1 MIELP
6 VTLTSTGGAVSFAS
20 PVPLGYTKNK
30 GVYRLLVTAEGEWEG
45 LTIRCFWHLPG
56 GAEPAS
62 SLVQDGAVDVPAS
75 VTAHPGNGCITF
87 EGSDGVKTVTSA
99 DLRYRVG
106 SNSGT
111 EDGTMPEPGTPAW
124 EQLVSETAVAV
135 EAVQK
140 QIGNLDDLTTKA
152 KETLVAAINE
162 AARTGSGVAG
172 SITMRTDGGYIQ
184 YSTDNGSTWEN
195 LISLAELKGEPG
207 QNGADGD
214 PGADGYSPTASVE
227 QSTDGV
233 KITITDKSGTTE
245 AQVLNGKDGRD
256 GTDGAPGRDGVDG
269 QPGKDGTDGIT
280 PHIGDNGNWY
290 LGETDTGKPSRG
302 EQGKKGDT
310 GAQGAKGDKGEPGA
324 KGDTGPAGVPGKDG
338 AKGDPGAPGKDGHSP
353 VVTATK
359 SGKTTTISVDGAAIA
374 TVEDGADG
382 KPGAAGY
389 DGITPTIGDN
399 GNWFLGATDTGKPSR
414 GATGAQGPAGTDGKS
429 AYQYAVDGGY
439 TGTEAEFA
447 EKLANEC
454 IDQTARDYAATAN
467 ARIDLFTSL
476 EAGSTTGDAEL
487 HDIRIGFDGKSYD
500 SAGSAVRGQ
509 AEALKNSL
517 DFMSEEEG
525 ETTTT
530 TVRNPAVTNLLDG
543 VNLTNN
549 MIVNNSGVE
558 TASTNYSLTDY
569 IPITYHHC
577 LTYLR
582 STKNGYNAIGMVAFY
597 DGNKNFIKRLSEYN
611 GDVYTARVEYPQMA
625 STNNAG
631 YVRFCIGK
639 NADRSSL
646 IVTDGETPE
655 KSLSNYNNYYI
666 TITEFEPTGRSV
678 TKLKDGVVTPEK
690 TSFLHKSRNV
700 LDDSNLKFGFIESDG
715 SISDSKFYKY
725 TDKCAVTAGSTLRFR
740 AGDTYQG
747 VRKIAFY
754 NGETLLNVLSYGGYA
769 NYVRSCTVPATA
781 THAVFC
787 IGRAMDK
794 KMVIEGDSYPDDMQE
809 YGVFKLD
816 SQQLPTPV
824 DYIHAK
830 GIGINNGIPGGW
842 CETQA
847 SDADLSLA
855 STLDY
860 TDYISG
866 IDAIASAHSDYVTV
880 TSPGND
886 ATNTYPIKYYT
897 LVPPGDRNYMRKP
910 IPTVI
915 VIGGIHGGESAGAY
929 AVRTLFVDLCENYL
943 KDERLNYLHNN
954 VRFVI
959 FPVANPY
966 GFGGTYK
973 NGNGVNLNR
982 NFGYGWDDASYESSD
997 KLYGGA
1003 SAFSEAETQYI
1014 KSVIDNNQNVLC
1026 VLDIHSNND
1035 AALNRQWKYV
1045 NWLSM
1050 CTDIQSDALENAALN
1065 QIRGLTMRL
1074 YEIGKITEEDG
1085 VCGYTSHTSGQGMC
1099 KSYAASKGIWAL
1111 TAEGCVQLPSDTA
1124 SYSKDVQRIN
1134 AEMVENVVINIL
1146 RCASYESGR

>member
-56 GAEPAS
+56 GTDPAS

-140 QIGNLDDLTTKA
+140 QIGNLDDLTTEA

-162 AARTGSGVAG
+162 AARTGSGGAG

-195 LISLAELKGEPG
+195 LIALAELKGEPG
-207 QNGADGD
+207 EKGEDGAPGQNGADGA

-227 QSTDGV
+227 QIADGA

-245 AQVLNGKDGRD
+245 AVVKNGKDGANGRDGADGQPGRD

-280 PHIGDNGNWY
+280 P
-290 LGETDTGKPSRG
+290 
-302 EQGKKGDT
+302 
-310 GAQGAKGDKGEPGA
+310 
-324 KGDTGPAGVPGKDG
+324 
-338 AKGDPGAPGKDGHSP
+338 
-353 VVTATK
+353 
-359 SGKTTTISVDGAAIA
+359 
-374 TVEDGADG
+374 
-382 KPGAAGY
+382 
-389 DGITPTIGDN
+389 TIGDN
-399 GNWFLGATDTGKPSR
+399 GNWFLGATDTGISAKGVKGNTGDKGEKGDTGPQGPVGPQGPQGAAGPQGPKGDTGDTGLQGPT

-429 AYQYAVDGGY
+429 AYQYAQDGGY
-439 TGTEAEFA
+439 TGTEEEFA

-569 IPITYHHC
+569 IPITYRHC

-582 STKNGYNAIGMVAFY
+582 STKNGYDAIGMVAFY

-611 GDVYTARVEYPQMA
+611 GDVYTARVEYPHMA

-700 LDDSNLKFGFIESDG
+700 LDDSNLKFGFVESDG

-725 TDKCAVTAGSTLRFR
+725 TDKCAITAGSTLRFR

-816 SQQLPTPV
+816 SQQLPTPA

-880 TSPGND
+880 TSPGYD

-1050 CTDIQSDALENAALN
+1050 CTDIQSDALENASLN

-1074 YEIGKITEEDG
+1074 YEIGQITEEDG

-1134 AEMVENVVINIL
+1134 AEMVENLVINIL

>member
-1 MIELP
+1 MAYEVVQQVTVDVSRNLPAPVVFCKQADNVVRVLQVEILDNKQAYNIPDGFAARLRGTKSDGKRIYLDARAQTANTAEFVLTQNALAAYGRATCEVELSNAAGD
-6 VTLTSTGGAVSFAS
+6 VVKTCNLILNVQQTAMDDSAVESTDEFKSLAAAVAGAQAAQKAAEDAANKTANDAEKVAQNAEEAKRAAKTASDAAGEIANEGVNEKLTEMRTIQEDAAASKAAAANSSAAAKTSEDAAAKSAADAESTANSINNSMMQIAANKEAVSQ
-20 PVPLGYTKNK
+20 
-30 GVYRLLVTAEGEWEG
+30 
-45 LTIRCFWHLPG
+45 IREDISQL
-56 GAEPAS
+56 
-62 SLVQDGAVDVPAS
+62 
-75 VTAHPGNGCITF
+75 
-87 EGSDGVKTVTSA
+87 
-99 DLRYRVG
+99 
-106 SNSGT
+106 SN
-111 EDGTMPEPGTPAW
+111 EIANIP
-124 EQLVSETAVAV
+124 
-135 EAVQK
+135 
-140 QIGNLDDLTTKA
+140 
-152 KETLVAAINE
+152 
-162 AARTGSGVAG
+162 
-172 SITMRTDGGYIQ
+172 
-184 YSTDNGSTWEN
+184 
-195 LISLAELKGEPG
+195 
-207 QNGADGD
+207 
-214 PGADGYSPTASVE
+214 
-227 QSTDGV
+227 
-233 KITITDKSGTTE
+233 
-245 AQVLNGKDGRD
+245 
-256 GTDGAPGRDGVDG
+256 
-269 QPGKDGTDGIT
+269 
-280 PHIGDNGNWY
+280 
-290 LGETDTGKPSRG
+290 
-302 EQGKKGDT
+302 
-310 GAQGAKGDKGEPGA
+310 
-324 KGDTGPAGVPGKDG
+324 
-338 AKGDPGAPGKDGHSP
+338 
-353 VVTATK
+353 
-359 SGKTTTISVDGAAIA
+359 SGK
-374 TVEDGADG
+374 
-382 KPGAAGY
+382 
-389 DGITPTIGDN
+389 
-399 GNWFLGATDTGKPSR
+399 
-414 GATGAQGPAGTDGKS
+414 DGKS
-429 AYQYAVDGGY
+429 AYEYAVEGGY
-439 TGTEAEFA
+439 GGTEAEFA
-447 EKLANEC
+447 AKLANEC
-454 IDQTARDYAATAN
+454 IDQTARDYATAAN

-476 EAGSTTGDAEL
+476 EAGSTIGDAEL
-487 HDIRIGFDGKSYD
+487 QDIRIGFDGKSYN

-569 IPITYHHC
+569 IPITYRHY

-582 STKNGYNAIGMVAFY
+582 STSNGYDAIGMVAFY

-611 GDVYTARVEYPQMA
+611 GDVYTTSIEYPQIA

-639 NADRSSL
+639 NADRPSL
-646 IVTDGETPE
+646 IVTDGDTRE
-655 KSLSNYNNYYI
+655 KSISDYNNYYI
-666 TITEFEPTGRSV
+666 TITEFTPTGRSV
-678 TKLKDGVVTPEK
+678 TKLKDGVVTPKK

-700 LDDSNLKFGFIESDG
+700 LDDSNLKFGIIESDG

-725 TDKCAVTAGSTLRFR
+725 TDKCSVTAGSTLRFR

-754 NGETLLNVLSYGGYA
+754 NNETLLNVLSYGGYS

-787 IGRAMDK
+787 IGRAMGK
-794 KMVIEGDSYPDDMQE
+794 KMVIEGDSYPDEMQE
-809 YGVFKLD
+809 YGVYKLD
-816 SQQLPTPV
+816 SQQLPTPA
-824 DYIHAK
+824 DYIHTK

-860 TDYISG
+860 TDYISE
-866 IDAIASAHSDYVTV
+866 IDAIASDHSDYVTV

-886 ATNTYPIKYYT
+886 ATNTYPVKYYT

-915 VIGGIHGGESAGAY
+915 IIGGIHGGESAGAY

-954 VRFVI
+954 VMFVI

-982 NFGYGWDDASYESSD
+982 NFEYGWDDATYESD
-997 KLYGGA
+997 NKLYGGA
-1003 SAFSEAETQYI
+1003 TAFSEPETQYI
-1014 KSVIDNNQNVLC
+1014 KSVIDNTQNVLC

-1035 AALNRQWKYV
+1035 AALNSQWKYV

-1065 QIRGLTMRL
+1065 QIQGLTMRL
-1074 YEIGKITEEDG
+1074 YAMGKITEEDG

-1111 TAEGCVQLPSDTA
+1111 TAEGCAQLPSDTA

-1134 AEMVENVVINIL
+1134 AEMVENLVVNIL
-1146 RCASYESGR
+1146 RCASARADDR

>member
-56 GAEPAS
+56 VADPAS

-162 AARTGSGVAG
+162 AARTGSGGAG

-184 YSTDNGSTWEN
+184 YSTDDGSTWEN
-195 LISLAELKGEPG
+195 LIALDELKGEPGEKGEDGSPG

-227 QSTDGV
+227 QSTDGA

-245 AQVLNGKDGRD
+245 AVVKNGKDGANGRD
-256 GTDGAPGRDGVDG
+256 GADGQPGRDGVDG
-269 QPGKDGTDGIT
+269 QPGKDGT
-280 PHIGDNGNWY
+280 
-290 LGETDTGKPSRG
+290 
-302 EQGKKGDT
+302 
-310 GAQGAKGDKGEPGA
+310 
-324 KGDTGPAGVPGKDG
+324 
-338 AKGDPGAPGKDGHSP
+338 
-353 VVTATK
+353 
-359 SGKTTTISVDGAAIA
+359 
-374 TVEDGADG
+374 
-382 KPGAAGY
+382 

-414 GATGAQGPAGTDGKS
+414 GATGDTGQTGATGAQGPAGTNGKS
-429 AYQYAVDGGY
+429 AYQYAQDGGY
-439 TGTEAEFA
+439 TGTEEEFA

-454 IDQTARDYAATAN
+454 IDQTARDYAAAAN

-476 EAGSTTGDAEL
+476 DAGSTTGDAEL
-487 HDIRIGFDGKSYD
+487 QDIRIGFDGKSYD

-569 IPITYHHC
+569 IPITYRHC

-582 STKNGYNAIGMVAFY
+582 STKNGYDAIGMVAFY

-646 IVTDGETPE
+646 IVTDGDTLE
-655 KSLSNYNNYYI
+655 KSISDYNNYYI
-666 TITEFEPTGRSV
+666 TITEFKPTGRSV

-690 TSFLHKSRNV
+690 TRFLHKSRNV

-816 SQQLPTPV
+816 SQQLPTP
-824 DYIHAK
+824 
-830 GIGINNGIPGGW
+830 
-842 CETQA
+842 
-847 SDADLSLA
+847 ADTYMQKVLA
-855 STLDY
+855 STTAFPADGARHRLL
-860 TDYISG
+860 TLICLSP
-866 IDAIASAHSDYVTV
+866 AHWIIRIIYPELTP
-880 TSPGND
+880 SP
-886 ATNTYPIKYYT
+886 PLI
-897 LVPPGDRNYMRKP
+897 
-910 IPTVI
+910 
-915 VIGGIHGGESAGAY
+915 
-929 AVRTLFVDLCENYL
+929 
-943 KDERLNYLHNN
+943 
-954 VRFVI
+954 
-959 FPVANPY
+959 
-966 GFGGTYK
+966 
-973 NGNGVNLNR
+973 
-982 NFGYGWDDASYESSD
+982 
-997 KLYGGA
+997 
-1003 SAFSEAETQYI
+1003 
-1014 KSVIDNNQNVLC
+1014 
-1026 VLDIHSNND
+1026 
-1035 AALNRQWKYV
+1035 
-1045 NWLSM
+1045 
-1050 CTDIQSDALENAALN
+1050 
-1065 QIRGLTMRL
+1065 LTM
-1074 YEIGKITEEDG
+1074 
-1085 VCGYTSHTSGQGMC
+1085 
-1099 KSYAASKGIWAL
+1099 
-1111 TAEGCVQLPSDTA
+1111 
-1124 SYSKDVQRIN
+1124 
-1134 AEMVENVVINIL
+1134 
-1146 RCASYESGR
+1146 

>member
-1 MIELP
+1 MDLVNQTLKLEITPGGVPPKLHVTEYDENMQVVAQLFQRGQYYEIPSGTTAKVEGTLAGHPFSADATVDGSNVTFELTKSMTAYAGRAWTKIKLTKDGKP
-6 VTLTSTGGAVSFAS
+6 VSTCGFWLECDRAGVEAGDVIGAPGFEEQIKDAVGDRLSALSEEIVTTSESKVATHNTGTDTHSDI
-20 PVPLGYTKNK
+20 
-30 GVYRLLVTAEGEWEG
+30 RLLIQG
-45 LTIRCFWHLPG
+45 LTDRLNALADSDDTTLDQLSEVVAYIKSNRPLIEAITTSKVSVADIVDNLTTNVSNKPLSAAQG
-56 GAEPAS
+56 VVIKTLIDALRNDKLDAAELTNAVNTALAQAKS
-62 SLVQDGAVDVPAS
+62 SGEFDGANGK
-75 VTAHPGNGCITF
+75 TAYAYAV
-87 EGSDGVKTVTSA
+87 EGG
-99 DLRYRVG
+99 Y
-106 SNSGT
+106 SGT
-111 EDGTMPEPGTPAW
+111 EE
-124 EQLVSETAVAV
+124 
-135 EAVQK
+135 
-140 QIGNLDDLTTKA
+140 
-152 KETLVAAINE
+152 
-162 AARTGSGVAG
+162 
-172 SITMRTDGGYIQ
+172 
-184 YSTDNGSTWEN
+184 
-195 LISLAELKGEPG
+195 
-207 QNGADGD
+207 
-214 PGADGYSPTASVE
+214 
-227 QSTDGV
+227 
-233 KITITDKSGTTE
+233 
-245 AQVLNGKDGRD
+245 
-256 GTDGAPGRDGVDG
+256 
-269 QPGKDGTDGIT
+269 
-280 PHIGDNGNWY
+280 
-290 LGETDTGKPSRG
+290 
-302 EQGKKGDT
+302 
-310 GAQGAKGDKGEPGA
+310 
-324 KGDTGPAGVPGKDG
+324 
-338 AKGDPGAPGKDGHSP
+338 
-353 VVTATK
+353 
-359 SGKTTTISVDGAAIA
+359 
-374 TVEDGADG
+374 
-382 KPGAAGY
+382 
-389 DGITPTIGDN
+389 
-399 GNWFLGATDTGKPSR
+399 
-414 GATGAQGPAGTDGKS
+414 
-429 AYQYAVDGGY
+429 
-439 TGTEAEFA
+439 EFA
-447 EKLANEC
+447 AKLANEC
-454 IDQTARDYAATAN
+454 IDQTARDYAASAN

-487 HDIRIGFDGKSYD
+487 QDIRIGFDAKRYD

-509 AEALKNSL
+509 AKALKNSL

-525 ETTTT
+525 EMTTT
-530 TVRNPAVTNLLDG
+530 TVRNPEVTNLLDG
-543 VNLTNN
+543 VSLTNN
-549 MIVNNSGVE
+549 MIVNASGAE

-569 IPITYHHC
+569 IPITYQHY

-582 STKNGYNAIGMVAFY
+582 STKNGYDAIGMVAFY

-611 GDVYTARVEYPQMA
+611 GDVYTARIQYTQMA

-639 NADRSSL
+639 NADTSSL
-646 IVTDGETPE
+646 IVTDGETSE
-655 KSLSNYNNYYI
+655 KSISDYNNYYI

-794 KMVIEGDSYPDDMQE
+794 KMVIEGDSYPDEMQE
-809 YGVFKLD
+809 YGIYKLD
-816 SQQLPTPV
+816 SQQLPTPA
-824 DYIHAK
+824 DYIQAR
-830 GIGINNGIPGGW
+830 GIGINNGIPSGW

-897 LVPPGDRNYMRKP
+897 LVPPGDRSYMRKP

-982 NFGYGWDDASYESSD
+982 NFSYGWDDASYESSD

-1035 AALNRQWKYV
+1035 AARNNQWKYV

-1065 QIRGLTMRL
+1065 QIQGLTMRL
-1074 YEIGKITEEDG
+1074 YKMGKISEEDG

-1134 AEMVENVVINIL
+1134 AEMVENLIINIL
-1146 RCASYESGR
+1146 RCASDANGR